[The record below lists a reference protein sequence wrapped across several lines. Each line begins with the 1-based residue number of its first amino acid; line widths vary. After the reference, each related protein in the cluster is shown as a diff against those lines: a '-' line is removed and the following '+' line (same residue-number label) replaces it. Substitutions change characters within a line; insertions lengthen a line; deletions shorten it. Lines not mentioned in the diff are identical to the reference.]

1 MLEIRFHGRG
11 GQGAVTAAELLVGAA
26 LRDGLQGQAIP
37 LFGAERRGAPVVAY
51 ARIGKDIKV
60 RSGIREPDVV
70 VVLDSA
76 LIRLVDVYAGLKKN
90 GIVLIN
96 SSKSE
101 DIKLPEGVKG
111 YAVDASKIAV
121 SHGLVLSGWPL
132 VNTPI
137 LGALVKVTGVV
148 SLNSLIEEIKARLPK
163 GELNAKAAVEAY
175 EEVSLIG

>member
-60 RSGIREPDVV
+60 RSGIREPDVI
-70 VVLDSA
+70 VVLDPA
-76 LIRLVDVYAGLKKN
+76 LIRLVDVYSGLKKN

-96 SSKSE
+96 SSKE
-101 DIKLPEGVKG
+101 EKIKIPEIAKG
-111 YAVDASKIAV
+111 YVVDASKIAV
-121 SHGLVLSGWPL
+121 SHGLVISGWPL

-137 LGALVKVTGVV
+137 LGALVKATGVV

-163 GELNAKAAVEAY
+163 GELNAKAAIEAY
-175 EEVSLIG
+175 EEVTPIG